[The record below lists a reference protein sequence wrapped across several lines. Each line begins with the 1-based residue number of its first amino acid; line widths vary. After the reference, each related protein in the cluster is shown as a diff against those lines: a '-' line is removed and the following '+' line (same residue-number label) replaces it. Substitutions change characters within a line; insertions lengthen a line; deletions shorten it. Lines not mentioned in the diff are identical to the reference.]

1 MPRKNRPSKPV
12 IEASFDVLTFTNQ
25 SQMRF
30 TGPFMS
36 ARQHPQWWK
45 LTVTCEAQVAGE
57 RICENLVMVPPEKM
71 TLAGIAP
78 FVKANIHAL
87 GFKLLYRLEVTAR
100 VIDVAEARRHL
111 QILQAIPPEVD
122 PYKVET

>member
-12 IEASFDVLTFTNQ
+12 IEASFDALNFTNQ

-36 ARQHPQWWK
+36 ARQHPQWWQ

-57 RICENLVMVPPEKM
+57 RVRETLVMVPPEKM
-71 TLAGIAP
+71 TLAGVAP
-78 FVKANIHAL
+78 FVKTNLHAL
-87 GFKLLYRLEVTAR
+87 GFKLLYRLDVTAR
-100 VIDVAEARRHL
+100 VIDVVEARRQL
-111 QILQAIPPEVD
+111 RTLQAIPPEVD

>member
-12 IEASFDVLTFTNQ
+12 IEAAFDALTFTNQ

-30 TGPFMS
+30 TGPFLS
-36 ARQHPQWWK
+36 ARQHPQWWQ
-45 LTVTCEAQVAGE
+45 LTVKCEAQVAGE
-57 RICENLVMVPPEKM
+57 RILETITLVPPNKM
-71 TLAGIAP
+71 ALAALAP

-87 GFKLLYRLEVTAR
+87 GFKLLYRLDVTAR
-100 VIDVAEARRHL
+100 VIDVAEARRQL
-111 QILQAIPPEVD
+111 RTLQAIPSEVD